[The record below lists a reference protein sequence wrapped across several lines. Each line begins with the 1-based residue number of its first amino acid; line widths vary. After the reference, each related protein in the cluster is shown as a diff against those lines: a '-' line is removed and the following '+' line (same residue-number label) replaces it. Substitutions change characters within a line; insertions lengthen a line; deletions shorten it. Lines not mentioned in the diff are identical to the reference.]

1 MYMLDENGQL
11 TTHEELMRRKEAQR
25 MQQGQVQRM
34 PEPRVNFQAL
44 AEPKQAQIPQPT
56 QTDVQ
61 MPEVRQPT
69 EQPVRPVRQPTEQP
83 AQSSGGGGLLDR
95 LLGTGDRR
103 AQLGAELM
111 MMSNMPQFQ
120 KLGAAR
126 MEGIASAAEERKKLE
141 QAQAQ
146 TNKTI
151 AYLESINR
159 SDLVA
164 AIKGGMSPA
173 DAIKEAR
180 TKPERD
186 KLVEG
191 KDGSWRN
198 PYTGEVVVPGPKG
211 GPALDPKEQLAALNS
226 LRDDVRTDLGTFNA
240 TQDAWS
246 KISYLY
252 ENQSGTSDYALT
264 VAFANI
270 LDPGSI
276 VTGQEQE
283 SIARSGAISDALK
296 KQVINALNGEGT
308 LPAKV
313 RDEIMAI
320 ARDRYVTQLGN
331 AKTTLSMYTE
341 TANRYGVDPNLIWR
355 GDMSDPQQLVSGT
368 PPQAVINAVDP
379 ADPDSVAE
387 WWNTLS
393 RDERLAEIQKIEA
406 R

>member
-11 TTHEELMRRKEAQR
+11 TTPEELMRRKEAQR

-276 VTGQEQE
+276 VTGQ
-283 SIARSGAISDALK
+283 
-296 KQVINALNGEGT
+296 
-308 LPAKV
+308 
-313 RDEIMAI
+313 
-320 ARDRYVTQLGN
+320 
-331 AKTTLSMYTE
+331 
-341 TANRYGVDPNLIWR
+341 
-355 GDMSDPQQLVSGT
+355 
-368 PPQAVINAVDP
+368 
-379 ADPDSVAE
+379 
-387 WWNTLS
+387 
-393 RDERLAEIQKIEA
+393 
-406 R
+406 